1 MSDPTTAVREHLVRV
16 LDWGEAHVTFDKA
29 VDGITPDRQGART
42 DGFEHTLWQLVEH
55 IRIAQED
62 ILRFSQ
68 SDAHK
73 SPPWPKGYWPGFPGP
88 AREGQWQ
95 ETVDAVRRDLAEFES
110 LLKDPAQD
118 LFRKLPWG
126 EGQTLLRE
134 ALLLADHN
142 AYHVGQMVLLRQQ
155 LGVWPAS

>member
-1 MSDPTTAVREHLVRV
+1 VPDDSALRDHL
-16 LDWGEAHVTFDKA
+16 LELLHGGNAHTTFDDA
-29 VDGITPDRQGART
+29 VNGFPVELAGVRPEGAPHSAW
-42 DGFEHTLWQLVEH
+42 ELIEH

-142 AYHVGQMVLLRQQ
+142 AYHVGQLVLVRRL
-155 LGVWPAS
+155 LGAWE